1 MHQNAS
7 LISASQSLSQ
17 AVAVAANG
25 INLLAGLHENMLTEV
40 RNVLEQNALLQ
51 SELADQKA
59 RAEKAEAQ
67 LAEAEA
73 ALKRMNHEPRKEEVD
88 HA

>member
-1 MHQNAS
+1 MYQKKA
-7 LISASQSLSQ
+7 IVSASQSLSH

-25 INLLAGLHENMLTEV
+25 INLLAGLHENMLAEV

-73 ALKRMNHEPRKEEVD
+73 ALKRMQEVIE
-88 HA
+88 